1 MTVTHTTAARDAAA
15 DAVVDL
21 IDAGAGAGSLIIRSN
36 GNNVLATLTMS
47 DPAFG
52 AASGGSAAASAITTL
67 DSAAGGAS
75 AAANF
80 ICVDS
85 NTNTYIA
92 GAVDTAGGSGDLVL
106 DKLAIAAGDKVV
118 ISSMRYNAPT

>member
-1 MTVTHTTAARDAAA
+1 MTITHTTAARDAAA

-21 IDAGAGAGSLIIRSN
+21 IDAGAGAGQCLIRSD
-36 GNNVLATLTMS
+36 GNVVLATLAMS

-52 AASGGSAAASAITTL
+52 AAASGRAIANAINTLASAT
-67 DSAAGGAS
+67 GGVS

-80 ICVDS
+80 ILVDS
-85 NTNTYIA
+85 DTNTYVA

-106 DKLAIAAGDKVV
+106 DKLSIAAGDKVI
-118 ISSMRYNAPT
+118 ISSMHYDAPT

>member
-21 IDAGAGAGSLIIRSN
+21 VDAGAGAGQVIIRSN
-36 GNNVLATLTMS
+36 GNNVLATLTMT

-52 AASGGSAAASAITTL
+52 TASGGKAVAAAISTL
-67 DSAAGGAS
+67 DSAAGGSS

-80 ICVDS
+80 IVVDS
-85 NTNTYIA
+85 NTNTYFA
-92 GAVDTAGGSGDLVL
+92 GAVDTSGGSGDLVL
-106 DKLAIAAGDKVV
+106 DKLTIAAGDKVIV
-118 ISSMRYNAPT
+118 SSMHYAAPT